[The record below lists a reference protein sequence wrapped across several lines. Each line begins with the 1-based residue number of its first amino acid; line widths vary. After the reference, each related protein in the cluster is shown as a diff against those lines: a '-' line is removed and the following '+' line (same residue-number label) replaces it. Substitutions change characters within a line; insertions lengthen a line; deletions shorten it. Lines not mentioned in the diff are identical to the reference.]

1 MKTARKTISFCQS
14 FLVQKGRDK
23 KKTLLNS
30 TSTIMSRVY
39 PKAKQSIFNIIY
51 AFKAYK
57 S

>member
-1 MKTARKTISFCQS
+1 MKTARKTISLCQS
-14 FLVQKGRDK
+14 FLVQKGRE

-39 PKAKQSIFNIIY
+39 PKAKQSILNIIY